1 MKKKILVIAL
11 VLVVALSGAFAANNW
26 GGAAAKNTMGIGL
39 NLGTNTGLGMKFG
52 MGKFDVLANI
62 GLGDFR
68 VGDPTEIAGDVAVSY
83 EVADFDF
90 GKGHHMPLTVGGG
103 LNTTIVVGSNAT
115 AFELGIMIP
124 VGIEYT
130 IPNTPVNFYLHL
142 APGLGLD
149 FAGSSVGLSFD
160 FDANLGVPPS
170 MSQIAS
176 SFLQFIETL

>member
-11 VLVVALSGAFAANNW
+11 VLVVAMSGVFAASTK
-26 GGAAAKNTMGIGL
+26 GASRDNTMGVGL
-39 NLGTNTGLGMKFG
+39 NLGTNTGLGLKFG
-52 MGKFDVLANI
+52 MGKFDVKANI

-103 LNTTIVVGSNAT
+103 LNTTIVIGSENT
-115 AFELGIMIP
+115 SFKLGIMIP

-130 IPNTPVNFYLHL
+130 IPKTAVNFYLHL

-149 FAGSSVGLSFD
+149 FAGSSVGLDFD
-160 FDANLGVPPS
+160 FDANLGVLYV
-170 MSQIAS
+170 
-176 SFLQFIETL
+176 FDL